1 MIPQTRFRISHEDA
15 VAEAIDGEVVII
27 DLARGYYYVLA
38 GIAARIW
45 TLIEARAS
53 GEEVVQHS
61 SVEYEIDSA
70 KAGAEINAFVE
81 ELLANHLI
89 RIDESQDSATDM
101 PNFESASD
109 AYTAPTLKR
118 FDDMAEMFALDPPL
132 PALRTESE

>member
-1 MIPQTRFRISHEDA
+1 MSPQTRFRISHEDA
-15 VAEAIDGEVVII
+15 VAEVMDGEVVII

-38 GIAARIW
+38 GIAGRIW
-45 TLIEARAS
+45 ALIEARAS
-53 GEEVVQHS
+53 VEEVVQHLS
-61 SVEYEIDSA
+61 AEYEIDSA
-70 KAGAEINAFVE
+70 NAGSEIHAFIE

-101 PNFESASD
+101 PKFESPSD

-132 PALRTESE
+132 PAPRTEPE